1 MSAANTAK
9 IKEQWG
15 RLDIFISFM
24 NCLIAKRITTL
35 GGQVLGTTRIASQS
49 ICGCQDINFNSSM
62 PLYVNDRKI
71 SIEVPRQEWQDES
84 SLFIK
89 LATIR
94 ILSQRFDFK
103 ELKMELI
110 SVNVG
115 LPREVTWKGKTV
127 GTGIFKEP
135 VSKRVM
141 VRLLNLD
148 GDGQAD
154 LTVHGGL
161 DKAVYVYPFEHYA
174 YWRSELPD
182 NDLPLGIFGENFT
195 TTGLREEDVNIGDRF
210 QIGTVRLMVTQPRL
224 PCYKLG
230 IRFGRPDMVKRFLA
244 SRRTGF
250 YFRVLQEGEVG
261 AGDTLELES
270 RDDNNITVADITQLY
285 VRAEDNPELLHRA
298 AQLEALPQ
306 SWRDYFQR

>member
-1 MSAANTAK
+1 MLCK
-9 IKEQWG
+9 
-15 RLDIFISFM
+15 
-24 NCLIAKRITTL
+24 TL
-35 GGQVLGTTRIASQS
+35 
-49 ICGCQDINFNSSM
+49 
-62 PLYVNDRKI
+62 
-71 SIEVPRQEWQDES
+71 
-84 SLFIK
+84 
-89 LATIR
+89 
-94 ILSQRFDFK
+94 
-103 ELKMELI
+103 ELKMKLI

-127 GTGIFKEP
+127 TTGIFKEP
-135 VSKRVM
+135 VSERVM
-141 VRLLNLD
+141 VRSLNLN

-154 LTVHGGL
+154 LTVHGGA
-161 DKAVYVYPFEHYA
+161 DKAVYVYPLEHYD
-174 YWRSELPD
+174 YWRGELPD
-182 NDLPLGIFGENFT
+182 TELPPGIFGENFT
-195 TTGLREEDVNIGDRF
+195 ITGLSEEEVNIGDRF
-210 QIGTVRLMVTQPRL
+210 AIGTVKLMVTQPRL

-261 AGDTLELES
+261 AGDTLELVS

-285 VRAEDNPELLHRA
+285 TREKNNPELLHRA